1 MSTHRD
7 TEPAHQ
13 APGEPPQDEW
23 MRRAAEAFADAS
35 VFEAIRGHA
44 REGDTQCV
52 EWCPICRTADL
63 LRANA
68 TPELREQWTALQ
80 REALLTVRSL
90 VDHYLDRVD
99 DEPRDPSAR
108 VQDIPID

>member
-1 MSTHRD
+1 MSAHRD
-7 TEPAHQ
+7 PEQADE
-13 APGEPPQDEW
+13 APGEAPQDEW
-23 MRRAAEAFADAS
+23 VRRAAEAFADAS
-35 VFEAIRGHA
+35 MFEAIRDHA

-80 REALLTVRSL
+80 REALLTFRSL
-90 VDHYLDRVD
+90 VDHYLGRLEDQ
-99 DEPRDPSAR
+99 PAQKGPH
-108 VQDIPID
+108 VQDIPIE